1 MYFEKM
7 NPILNDLENKE
18 IEIAGGSVVGMALS
32 TINSLIKYIANL
44 TINKKNYE
52 DVQDKVKEIL
62 EKAENLKQNSLQ
74 AIDKDKEL
82 LEEILNAYKIRKEN
96 AEKYS
101 QVCKQAVE
109 FCMNVVNIAN
119 ETLKLSDEISKVG
132 NKMLSSDFK
141 IESLARLLVN
151 GRTGREAYD
160 YYGLMLYSDY
170 SKAAGESATSPDSIP
185 QVTKRGAEDKETR
198 PEPKKSDNKVKDDAP
213 KDGDKPS
220 KKPKEEA
227 KSVQKGNNID
237 D

>member
-18 IEIAGGSVVGMALS
+18 IEIAGGSVVGMVLS

-44 TINKKNYE
+44 TIDKKNYE
-52 DVQDKVKEIL
+52 DVQDKVKVIL
-62 EKAENLKQNSLQ
+62 KKAENLKQNSLQ
-74 AIDKDKEL
+74 AIDKDKEI

-96 AEKYS
+96 AEKYV

-141 IESLARLLVN
+141 ICK
-151 GRTGREAYD
+151 
-160 YYGLMLYSDY
+160 YYSIA
-170 SKAAGESATSPDSIP
+170 SIQSAMENVYI
-185 QVTKRGAEDKETR
+185 
-198 PEPKKSDNKVKDDAP
+198 NL
-213 KDGDKPS
+213 
-220 KKPKEEA
+220 
-227 KSVQKGNNID
+227 KSVEDEQYVNKIEEECKNILAGIQKFL
-237 D
+237 